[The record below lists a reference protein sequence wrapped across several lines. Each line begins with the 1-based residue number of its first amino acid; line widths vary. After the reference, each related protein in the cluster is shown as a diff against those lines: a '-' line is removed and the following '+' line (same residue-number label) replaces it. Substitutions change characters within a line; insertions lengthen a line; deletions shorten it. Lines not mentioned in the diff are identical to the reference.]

1 MMWSSRVKSV
11 LKDRWLGLCLG
22 MWMQACGGISYVFS
36 LYSGDLKHTLGYNQ
50 EMIDGLGTAKDIG
63 GNVGIISGLLI
74 DLTSAWFVLLVGGLM
89 HSCFYFLVRF
99 KALMG
104 PLFLVAIKWMKY
116 IVTKPIKVHLRCI
129 GSGLSCFILIG
140 IQVHCILLVSS
151 LVMLQWDS
159 IKSVTITQGLC
170 LQLFLAAT
178 GKITPSYWQV
188 QLIQPNQNPKWKLM
202 ILMIHTLWYLSTR
215 TYVPYVPTLIWS

>member
-1 MMWSSRVKSV
+1 MSDQPCINIVPVYTEWDRKSTKRAILHEENHKEMVDAMMMWPSRVKSV

-89 HSCFYFLVRF
+89 HSCFYFLVSF
-99 KALMG
+99 KAVVG
-104 PLFLVAIKWMKY
+104 PLYLVAIKWIKCL
-116 IVTKPIKVHLRCI
+116 VTKAIKVHVRYM
-129 GSGLSCFILIG
+129 GSRFSCFFLIG
-140 IQVHCILLVSS
+140 MQVDGVLLVNS
-151 LVMLQWDS
+151 LVKFQ
-159 IKSVTITQGLC
+159 
-170 LQLFLAAT
+170 
-178 GKITPSYWQV
+178 
-188 QLIQPNQNPKWKLM
+188 
-202 ILMIHTLWYLSTR
+202 
-215 TYVPYVPTLIWS
+215 

>member
-1 MMWSSRVKSV
+1 MEVAMMMWPSRVKSV

-89 HSCFYFLVRF
+89 HSCFYFLVSF
-99 KALMG
+99 KAVVG
-104 PLFLVAIKWMKY
+104 PLYLVAIKWIKCL
-116 IVTKPIKVHLRCI
+116 VTEATKVHVRCM
-129 GSGLSCFILIG
+129 GSRLSCFIPIG
-140 IQVHCILLVSS
+140 VQVDGVVNS
-151 LVMLQWDS
+151 LVKFQ
-159 IKSVTITQGLC
+159 
-170 LQLFLAAT
+170 
-178 GKITPSYWQV
+178 
-188 QLIQPNQNPKWKLM
+188 
-202 ILMIHTLWYLSTR
+202 
-215 TYVPYVPTLIWS
+215 